1 MFELRLTPANV
12 SAQAAQ
18 KLPRWALWAV
28 LILFMLPALLSRDIW
43 TVREA
48 AAFGEMMEMSQGN
61 FLSWLLPTSS
71 EVYVVDHGPLATW
84 LGALFIKL
92 FGGWISPI
100 VASRLTATIW
110 FAIATAG
117 IWYGTWYLARRREA
131 QPVAQVFGVAAS
143 YRDYGRLI
151 SDAATLFFVSIC
163 GLAVRHHEATYETA
177 ELALVAMAYFGCTW
191 SMSRPYW
198 GAMIAG
204 LASGAV
210 MLAASL
216 LSGVTVLLAACLS
229 QLVVHVRGR
238 TDTKITIAVGTALI
252 TFSLWPF
259 SALLLAGDNATDYF
273 LLWAQAQ
280 ANAFGIFNQSEIVWF
295 LQHVLWYLC
304 PVLPFAIA
312 GVWLWRHQLDTPML
326 SMPLAFVA
334 AWAIGFL
341 ISDSLSAEDLFA
353 ILIPALCTLAAF
365 GLIAVRRSW
374 RSMLDCFA
382 ITSFCLMLFLLWA
395 YWIAWQIGVPV
406 KMYESAARLAPS
418 LAPSAVLQWPVGG
431 AVLATLVWIYFS
443 YQRLRAHPKVLWTG
457 PWLGAV
463 GMTCLWCVVIG
474 LFSTAVDANRS
485 YRSVA
490 QDLRKELTTMNFIPG
505 VDCVYTGSMPA
516 GVSAVLGYYGQLN
529 VTRVEPSV
537 CRYEITRTTA
547 KALGSAPLP
556 RAYKRESQT
565 QERFVALKRSPF
577 M

>member
-28 LILFMLPALLSRDIW
+28 LILFMLPALLTRDIW

-48 AAFGEMMEMSQGN
+48 TAFGEMMEMSSGG
-61 FLSWLLPTSS
+61 LSAWLLPSS
-71 EVYVVDHGPLATW
+71 SDIYVTDHGPLATW
-84 LGALFIKL
+84 LGALFIRL
-92 FGGWISPI
+92 FGDWISPI

-131 QPVAQVFGVAAS
+131 QPIAQVFGVAAS

-191 SMSRPYW
+191 SMTRPYW
-198 GAMIAG
+198 GAMISG

-210 MLAASL
+210 MLTASL
-216 LSGVTVLLAACLS
+216 LSGITVLLASCLS
-229 QLVVHVRGR
+229 QLVVQARGR
-238 TDTKITIAVGTALI
+238 TYKKITVAVAAAFL
-252 TFSLWPF
+252 TFCLWPF
-259 SALLLAGDNATDYF
+259 AAVTFAGDAASDYF
-273 LLWAQAQ
+273 LLWAQTQ
-280 ANAFGIFNQSEIVWF
+280 ANDFGLFNQTEIIWF

-304 PVLPFAIA
+304 PVLPFAVA
-312 GVWLWRHQLDTPML
+312 AVWFWRHQLDTPLL

-341 ISDSLSAEDLFA
+341 ISDGLSAEDLLT

-374 RSMLDCFA
+374 RSMLDCFT
-382 ITSFCLMLFLLWA
+382 ITSFCLVLFLLWA
-395 YWIAWQIGVPV
+395 YWIAWQTGTPV
-406 KMYESAARLAPS
+406 KMYESAVRLAPS
-418 LAPSAVLQWPVGG
+418 LTPSQTLGWPISL
-431 AVLATLVWIYFS
+431 AVLATLVWLYFS
-443 YQRLRAHPKVLWTG
+443 YQRLRTHPKVLWTG

-463 GMTCLWCVVIG
+463 GMTCLWCVVIA
-474 LFSTAVDANRS
+474 LFCAAVDANRS

-490 QDLRKELTTMNFIPG
+490 QDIRSELLAMNFVPNK
-505 VDCVYTGSMPA
+505 DCAYAGSMHA
-516 GVSAVLGYYGQLN
+516 GVASVLGYYGGLN
-529 VTRVEPSV
+529 VTRSSSAT
-537 CRYEITRTTA
+537 CRFEIVRTTT
-547 KALGSAPLP
+547 KALGPAPSP
-556 RAYKRESQT
+556 RAFKRESQT
-565 QERFVALKRSPF
+565 QERFVVLKRSQW